1 MAEKIEIFIF
11 LPENS
16 FLIYFDLKHLGNT
29 IETLLNQSMTMKNIR
44 NHPKTRNK
52 KKNHQAQIWFLG
64 VFKAQTTH
72 NSNSPCHMKPFDIKI
87 TVLIAEFLPINTF
100 SL

>member
-1 MAEKIEIFIF
+1 MAEKIETFIF

-52 KKNHQAQIWFLG
+52 KKSPSSNMVFRCFQGTNNAQF
-64 VFKAQTTH
+64 
-72 NSNSPCHMKPFDIKI
+72 
-87 TVLIAEFLPINTF
+87 
-100 SL
+100 

>member
-1 MAEKIEIFIF
+1 MAEKIETFIF

-44 NHPKTRNK
+44 NHPKTQNK
-52 KKNHQAQIWFLG
+52 
-64 VFKAQTTH
+64 
-72 NSNSPCHMKPFDIKI
+72 
-87 TVLIAEFLPINTF
+87 
-100 SL
+100 